1 MPLPV
6 ALSAVGR
13 RHDASQSVTA
23 PIAVLTVPAG
33 HPYVSTSIGPVG
45 RVDDGVLV
53 LPDVLPADRP
63 DGQWWPPVA
72 LDPSALSAWLGA
84 KGHPSGRRID
94 VVHVHFGFEGI
105 GLDDLDACLA
115 LLEAHDVPLALTVH
129 DLRNPHVEQDDQY
142 APRLDRLVRAADV
155 LLTLTPAAAGQ
166 VRAQWG
172 RDCLVI
178 PHPHVAPLDRI
189 ATVAGPRPRS
199 GPLRV
204 GLSMKSLRANTLS
217 AVQVAEVADMVL
229 AAGAVLEVGVHREAL
244 DAGFVRHD
252 PAMATL
258 LERLDDTD
266 GITVTVHDRLD
277 DEAYLDGLARHDVL
291 VLPYRFGTHSGV
303 LEACRDV
310 GTIAVAP
317 SVGCYTSQAHCPE
330 YDPDDITG
338 TLPSALAEATR
349 MLAGDSAADGW
360 FVDRRGRTRQA
371 AAVRRAHRDA
381 YATAVA
387 AATTRSRA

>member
-1 MPLPV
+1 M
-6 ALSAVGR
+6 
-13 RHDASQSVTA
+13 
-23 PIAVLTVPAG
+23 LTVPAG
-33 HPYVSTSIGPVG
+33 HPYVSTSIGPVE